1 MACTQVMALPG
12 GGTAATVAGKDVF
25 GMRRCRSA
33 PDVRDMSAAMR
44 RSRSETHLMITCSV
58 KEGKA
63 EVKEKAK
70 SAGIFPFSFVV
81 PTLVPASVES
91 EEVDEEVD
99 AVGKKGNWVD
109 RLLELGV
116 LWKGRRQRGEE
127 GDSVL
132 EEEMLCEVSYEEE
145 EAAAEFDR
153 ASFSRYLVPVSWAR
167 MRLFSRLAFLCN
179 IAYVIPKINVRTS
192 MLNFLYFNEI
202 WIMQLTGSCLVLDG
216 NCRRKIYGN
225 TMS

>member
-1 MACTQVMALPG
+1 MAYPQVMALPG
-12 GGTAATVAGKDVF
+12 GGTGAAAAGKDVF

-33 PDVRDMSAAMR
+33 SDVRDMRAAMR
-44 RSRSETHLMITCSV
+44 RLQSETHLMITCSV

-70 SAGIFPFSFVV
+70 SAGIFPFSFVIS
-81 PTLVPASVES
+81 TLVPASIES
-91 EEVDEEVD
+91 EEVDEEVEV
-99 AVGKKGNWVD
+99 VGKKGNWVE

-116 LWKGRRQRGEE
+116 LWKGRRQRREE
-127 GDSVL
+127 DDSAL

-145 EAAAEFDR
+145 EAAVEFDR

-179 IAYVIPKINVRTS
+179 IAYVIPKINVRTFL
-192 MLNFLYFNEI
+192 LNFLYFKEI
-202 WIMQLTGSCLVLDG
+202 
-216 NCRRKIYGN
+216 
-225 TMS
+225 

>member
-1 MACTQVMALPG
+1 MAYTQVMALPG
-12 GGTAATVAGKDVF
+12 GVTAAAAAGKDVF
-25 GMRRCRSA
+25 GMKRCRSA
-33 PDVRDMSAAMR
+33 PDVRDMRAAIR

-70 SAGIFPFSFVV
+70 SAGIFPFSFVI

-91 EEVDEEVD
+91 EEVDEEVV
-99 AVGKKGNWVD
+99 VGKKGNWVE

-116 LWKGRRQRGEE
+116 LWKGRRQRQEE
-127 GDSVL
+127 DDSVL

-145 EAAAEFDR
+145 EAAVEFDR

-192 MLNFLYFNEI
+192 MLSFLYVNEV
-202 WIMQLTGSCLVLDG
+202 WIV
-216 NCRRKIYGN
+216 
-225 TMS
+225 

>member
-12 GGTAATVAGKDVF
+12 GGTAAAAAGKDVF

-33 PDVRDMSAAMR
+33 PDVRDMRAAMK

-63 EVKEKAK
+63 EVKEKPK
-70 SAGIFPFSFVV
+70 SAGIFPFSLVI

-91 EEVDEEVD
+91 AEVEEEVEV
-99 AVGKKGNWVD
+99 ARRKGNWVE

-116 LWKGRRQRGEE
+116 LWRGRRQRGEDD
-127 GDSVL
+127 DSV

-145 EAAAEFDR
+145 EAAVEFDR

-192 MLNFLYFNEI
+192 IPNFLYIDEF
-202 WIMQLTGSCLVLDG
+202 
-216 NCRRKIYGN
+216 
-225 TMS
+225 